1 MPIRK
6 PRSDESESD
15 FMRRCMGELA
25 DADSNRPPDRRRPQN
40 QRVAICMQ
48 AWRDRNKS
56 DRALLSEVL
65 QRAAELLRSKEGA

>member
-1 MPIRK
+1 MPLK
-6 PRSDESESD
+6 PHKNESESD
-15 FMRRCMGELA
+15 FMGRCMGELA
-25 DADSNRPPDRRRPQN
+25 DADSNRPRDQRRPQN

-65 QRAAELLRSKEGA
+65 QRAAELLKGA